1 MARAR
6 AEIIVEVAYAKPDTQ
21 ELLTVAVPAGS
32 TVQEVIERSRIL
44 ERFPEIDLA
53 VNKVGIFSR
62 IVALDHPVE
71 AQDRIEIYRP
81 LQIDPRE
88 ARRLQAK
95 SREGK

>member
-1 MARAR
+1 MARAPV
-6 AEIIVEVAYAKPDTQ
+6 EIAVEVAYARPDTQ
-21 ELLTVAVPAGS
+21 ELVTVLASAGM
-32 TVQEVIERSRIL
+32 TVREVIERSRIL
-44 ERFPEIDLA
+44 ERFPEIDLT

-62 IVALDHPVE
+62 IVDLDHPVE